1 MTDKSAPRS
10 KKVAIVLMCLAPILA
25 FAPMIV
31 AMIEVSISPE
41 CSAMPNY
48 CGAIAYFILL
58 TVPIGFVI
66 FSVGLIM
73 FLIARR
79 PKKPAST

>member
-1 MTDKSAPRS
+1 
-10 KKVAIVLMCLAPILA
+10 MCLAPI
-25 FAPMIV
+25 FAVSPLIV
-31 AMIEVSISPE
+31 AMIEIRIIPE
-41 CSAMPNY
+41 CTAMPNY

-66 FSVGLIM
+66 FSVGVIM
-73 FLIARR
+73 FLIAKR

>member
-10 KKVAIVLMCLAPILA
+10 KKVAIVLMCLAPI
-25 FAPMIV
+25 FAVSPLIV
-31 AMIEVSISPE
+31 AMIEIRIIPE
-41 CSAMPNY
+41 CTAMPNY

-66 FSVGLIM
+66 FSVGVIM
-73 FLIARR
+73 FLIAKR